1 MQPDIERRMV
11 SAELRVEQAD
21 GDFRPIIRGYAIVF
35 DSLSENLGGFR
46 EQIDPGAVERTLRE
60 RLDVRAL
67 VDHDPSKI
75 LGRTRAGTLRM
86 HSDRVGL
93 RVEIDPPNTSTARDI
108 VESMRRGD
116 VSGMSFAF
124 RTLDD
129 EWNMQGGVPIRTLR
143 DMTIHDVSVVTYPA
157 YPATEVNVAL
167 RALEKYQASRAVYR
181 PSLRMLEQMHRQRM
195 VEG

>member
-108 VESMRRGD
+108 VESMRSGD